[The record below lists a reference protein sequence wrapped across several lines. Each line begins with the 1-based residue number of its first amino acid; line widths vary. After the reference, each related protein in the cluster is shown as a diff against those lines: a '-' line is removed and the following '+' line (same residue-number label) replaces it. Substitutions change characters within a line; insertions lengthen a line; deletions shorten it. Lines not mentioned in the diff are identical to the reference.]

1 MTSLAIYS
9 NIQSMSDVKTSIGMA
24 RAWIRLALEKKQ
36 LSKHLRMLLADQA
49 LLRSLYKRQ
58 AFLRCE
64 EEREQFL
71 YHLLSLNAVDY
82 FCFTSTYPTTGT
94 IEKSRNMNDEIKLT
108 VFLVIAYRIVIV
120 PTKRGTT
127 TSANLWIVLS
137 GTLSETKKLFLPK
150 ATLNFEMKVM
160 VYLKQIT
167 MFLYVFVASKFGG
180 FNVNENRA

>member
-1 MTSLAIYS
+1 
-9 NIQSMSDVKTSIGMA
+9 MSDVKTSIGMA

-36 LSKHLRMLLADQA
+36 LSRHLRMLLSDQT

-94 IEKSRNMNDEIKLT
+94 IEKRMKE
-108 VFLVIAYRIVIV
+108 
-120 PTKRGTT
+120 
-127 TSANLWIVLS
+127 NL
-137 GTLSETKKLFLPK
+137 
-150 ATLNFEMKVM
+150 N
-160 VYLKQIT
+160 
-167 MFLYVFVASKFGG
+167 
-180 FNVNENRA
+180 